1 MKFDEVVNVRT
12 YRDFAG
18 SLSFHAPEA
27 VFEDGC
33 LKGGGNR
40 PPEFVEWIS
49 SVRQL

>member
-18 SLSFHAPEA
+18 SLGFHAPEA

-33 LKGGGNR
+33 LKGGIR
-40 PPEFVEWIS
+40 PPEFVEWTS